1 MKNKLLILASAIL
14 LFIPLSAFKVPHGD
28 DHFSLTVEVNELRNS
43 TGSVQ
48 FTLYDR
54 EDAFPDEDFK
64 KFKKKLT
71 GSIVNGSSTVT
82 FKDLPEGIYAINI
95 LHDEDRDGKIKKG
108 VIMPKE
114 GIGFS
119 NYQSIGFS
127 NRPDFSKASFNLH
140 EDTKI
145 KVRIIYM

>member
-1 MKNKLLILASAIL
+1 ML
-14 LFIPLSAFKVPHGD
+14 LFIPLIAFKSLPGD

-64 KFKKKLT
+64 KYKKKLI
-71 GSIVNGSSTVT
+71 GNIVDGSSKVT
-82 FKDLPEGIYAINI
+82 FKDLPKGKYAVNI
-95 LHDEDRDGKIKKG
+95 LHDENRDGKIKRG
-108 VIMPKE
+108 IVLPKE

-127 NRPDFSKASFNLH
+127 NRPVFSKASFYLDK
-140 EDTKI
+140 DTKI
-145 KVRIIYM
+145 KVKIIYM